1 MTTASQPQ
9 ESELIQDL
17 KHARVI
23 EVGDWANRATLDII
37 GVAGMGHDFNAIQD
51 PNNELNTIYRTLF
64 VGGGQNSFLGLL
76 TLLIPFWMVRAL
88 PVKRNADILGGSR
101 RIRQVCRQL
110 VEKKR
115 NDMQHKEKQIGVDIL
130 SVAFESGGFSEE
142 NLVDQLMTFLAAGHE
157 TTATAL
163 TWAICQL
170 CQNKEIQSRLR
181 EEIRQNLPSV
191 DDAETSVNAQIVD
204 RLPYLQAVCNEVLR
218 TNPPVTLTIREAA
231 NDATIQGHF
240 VPAGTRII
248 LAPES
253 TNMSVALWGED
264 ADKFNPDRWLG
275 EGRAKSGGATSN
287 YAFMTFLHG
296 PRSCIGQAF
305 AKAEFACLVAAIVG
319 RFEMELENLDG
330 AIERQDGIT
339 SKPKGGLP
347 VRMRALEG
355 W

>member
-1 MTTASQPQ
+1 MTTVSQPQ
-9 ESELIQDL
+9 ESELIHDL

-64 VGGGQNSFLGLL
+64 LGGGQNSFLGLL
-76 TLLIPFWMVRAL
+76 TLLIP
-88 PVKRNADILGGSR
+88 R

-110 VEKKR
+110 VEKKK
-115 NDMQHKEKQIGVDIL
+115 NDMQNKEKQIGVDIL

-181 EEIRQNLPSV
+181 EEIRENLPSV
-191 DDAETSVNAQIVD
+191 EDAETSVNAQILD

-264 ADKFNPDRWLG
+264 AGRFNPDRWLG

-296 PRSCIGQAF
+296 PRSCFGQAF

-319 RFEMELENLDG
+319 RFEMELENPDG

-347 VRMRALEG
+347 VRMRVLEG